1 MFPRKECLM
10 SSTVSDLEQIFH
22 PKSLSIVGASS
33 KEGSFG
39 RMFLDG
45 LIRIGFKE
53 IYPVHPR
60 EIEVL
65 GLKAYQ
71 SIRDI
76 PHDVDIGVL
85 MTPPDSTLQV
95 VQDCAEKGMKGI
107 IVFTAGFGE
116 KGAEGKRMEQQIC
129 TLARSKGIRVIGPNS
144 IGIYCPTS
152 KLLTFPQGLM
162 HGITTEGG
170 PVGSFSHSGSFV
182 DYLTHILTK
191 KGIRFSKVISCG
203 NECDLNAV
211 DFLEYFGQDKETRI
225 IVSYLEGIKD
235 GRRFFELAR
244 EISKEKPIIVW
255 KGGATELG
263 ARAAMSHTGALAGA
277 KYVWEAMFE
286 QAGIISVRGFE
297 EIVDCL
303 SYLYHL
309 PLPKGKGIAVV
320 AGMGG
325 TNVGTTDNCID
336 LGLEMARL
344 SDATLERL
352 AKLLPP
358 VGTSVGNPTDIGVA
372 TLVAPNLYGET
383 LKILDEDENVDMLL
397 AISDPGWPCIRSIA
411 EAARIIRKPLAVTL
425 FALPEFATEG
435 YAFLA
440 QNKIAT
446 FGDAK
451 RAVAALAKVS
461 RYAGY
466 NVKRETGNTAGMM
479 R

>member
-1 MFPRKECLM
+1 MN
-10 SSTVSDLEQIFH
+10 STVSDLEQIFH
-22 PKSLSIVGASS
+22 PRSVSIIGASS
-33 KEGSFG
+33 REGSFG
-39 RMFLDG
+39 RMFLEG
-45 LIRIGFKE
+45 LIRIGFRE

-60 EIEVL
+60 ETELL
-65 GLKAYQ
+65 GLRAYQ
-71 SIRDI
+71 GIKDI
-76 PHDVDIGVL
+76 PHDVDVAIL

-107 IVFTAGFGE
+107 VVFTAGFGE
-116 KGAEGKRMEQQIC
+116 KGAEGKKIEQEIC
-129 TLARSKGIRVIGPNS
+129 RVARTKNIRVIGPNS

-162 HGITTEGG
+162 HDITTEGG

-182 DYLTHILTK
+182 DYLTYILTK

-211 DFLEYFGQDKETRI
+211 DFLEYFGQDKQTKI
-225 IVSYLEGIKD
+225 IISYLEGIKN

-244 EISKEKPIIVW
+244 EITKEKPIIVW

-263 ARAAMSHTGALAGA
+263 AKAAMSHTGSLAGE
-277 KYVWEAMFE
+277 KHVWEAMFE
-286 QAGIISVRGFE
+286 QTGIISVRSFE

-303 SYLYHL
+303 FCLYYL
-309 PLPKGKGIAVV
+309 PLPRGRRIAVV

-325 TNVGTTDNCID
+325 TNVGTADNCIE

-344 SDATLERL
+344 SGTTLERL

-383 LKILDEDENVDMLL
+383 LKILNEDENVDMLL
-397 AISDPGWPCIRSIA
+397 AISDPGRPCTQSIV
-411 EAARIIRKPLAVTL
+411 EAAKIIKKPLAVTL
-425 FALPEFATEG
+425 FALPEFAAEE

-440 QNKIAT
+440 QNNIAT

-461 RYAGY
+461 KYASY
-466 NVKRETGNTAGMM
+466 NVNR
-479 R
+479 

>member
-1 MFPRKECLM
+1 M

-22 PKSLSIVGASS
+22 PRSLSIIGASS

-39 RMFLDG
+39 RMFLEG
-45 LIRIGFKE
+45 LIRIGFRE

-60 EIEVL
+60 ETEL
-65 GLKAYQ
+65 LSLKAYQ
-71 SIRDI
+71 SIKAI
-76 PHDVDIGVL
+76 PHDIDVAIL
-85 MTPPDSTLQV
+85 MTPPDSTLHV

-116 KGAEGKRMEQQIC
+116 KGAEGKKIEQQIC
-129 TLARSKGIRVIGPNS
+129 TTARSKGIRVIGPNS

-203 NECDLNAV
+203 NECDLSAV
-211 DFLEYFGQDKETRI
+211 DFLEYFGQDKQTRI
-225 IVSYLEGIKD
+225 IISYLEGIKD

-244 EISKEKPIIVW
+244 GISKDKPIIIW

-263 ARAAMSHTGALAGA
+263 AKAAMSHTGALAGT
-277 KYVWEAMFE
+277 KYVWDAMFE

-303 SYLYHL
+303 SCLYRL
-309 PLPKGKGIAVV
+309 PLPGGRRIAVV

-358 VGTSVGNPTDIGVA
+358 VGTSIGNPADIGVA

-383 LKILDEDENVDMLL
+383 LKILNEDKSVDMLL
-397 AISDPGWPCIRSIA
+397 AISDPGRPCTQSIV
-411 EAARIIRKPLAVTL
+411 EAAKVIKKPLAVTL
-425 FALPEFATEG
+425 FALPEFATEE

-440 QNKIAT
+440 QNNIAT

-451 RAVAALAKVS
+451 RAVAALAKVTK
-461 RYAGY
+461 YATY
-466 NVKRETGNTAGMM
+466 NVQGKRETLQI
-479 R
+479 

>member
-1 MFPRKECLM
+1 M
-10 SSTVSDLEQIFH
+10 SSTVSDLERIFH
-22 PKSLSIVGASS
+22 PRSLSIIGASS
-33 KEGSFG
+33 KGGSFG
-39 RMFLDG
+39 RMFLEG
-45 LIRIGFKE
+45 LIQIGFRE

-60 EIEVL
+60 ETELL

-71 SIRDI
+71 SIKDI
-76 PHDVDIGVL
+76 PHDVDVAIL

-95 VQDCAEKGMKGI
+95 VRDCAEKGMKGI

-116 KGAEGKRMEQQIC
+116 KGVEGKKIEQQIC
-129 TLARSKGIRVIGPNS
+129 AVAHSKGIRVIGPNS
-144 IGIYCPTS
+144 IGVYCPAS

-182 DYLTHILTK
+182 DYLTYILTR

-211 DFLEYFGQDKETRI
+211 DFLGYLGQDRETQI
-225 IVSYLEGIKD
+225 IISYLEGIKD

-244 EISKEKPIIVW
+244 EITKEKPIVIW

-263 ARAAMSHTGALAGA
+263 ARAASSHTGALAGT
-277 KYVWEAMFE
+277 KHVWEAMFE
-286 QAGIISVRGFE
+286 QAGIISVRSFE

-303 SYLYHL
+303 SCLYYS
-309 PLPKGKGIAVV
+309 PLPKGRGIAVV

-325 TNVGTTDNCID
+325 TNVGTADNCIE

-344 SDATLERL
+344 SGVTAERL
-352 AKLLPP
+352 TQLLPP

-372 TLVAPNLYGET
+372 TLIAPNLYGEA
-383 LKILDEDENVDMLL
+383 LKILNDDENVDMLL
-397 AISDPGWPCIRSIA
+397 AISDPGRPCIQSIV
-411 EAARIIRKPLAVTL
+411 EAARIITKPLAVTL
-425 FALPEFATEG
+425 FALPEFAAEE

-440 QNKIAT
+440 ENKIAT

-451 RAVAALAKVS
+451 RAVAALAKIS
-461 RYAGY
+461 KYASY
-466 NVKRETGNTAGMM
+466 KVTR
-479 R
+479 

>member
-1 MFPRKECLM
+1 MN
-10 SSTVSDLEQIFH
+10 SSVSDLEQIFH
-22 PKSLSIVGASS
+22 PRSVSIIGASS
-33 KEGSFG
+33 REGSFG
-39 RMFLDG
+39 RMFLEG
-45 LIRIGFKE
+45 LIRIGFRE

-60 EIEVL
+60 ETELL
-65 GLKAYQ
+65 GLRAYQ
-71 SIRDI
+71 GIKDI
-76 PHDVDIGVL
+76 PHDVDVAIL

-107 IVFTAGFGE
+107 VVFTAGFGE
-116 KGAEGKRMEQQIC
+116 KGAEGKKIEQEIC
-129 TLARSKGIRVIGPNS
+129 RVARTKNIRVIGPNS
-144 IGIYCPTS
+144 IGIYCPAS

-162 HGITTEGG
+162 HDITTEGG

-182 DYLTHILTK
+182 DYLTYILTK

-211 DFLEYFGQDKETRI
+211 DFLEYFGQDKQTKI
-225 IVSYLEGIKD
+225 IISYLEGIKN

-244 EISKEKPIIVW
+244 EITKEKPIIVW

-263 ARAAMSHTGALAGA
+263 AKAAMSHTGSLAGE
-277 KYVWEAMFE
+277 KHVWEAMFE
-286 QAGIISVRGFE
+286 QTGIISVRSFE

-303 SYLYHL
+303 FCLYYL
-309 PLPKGKGIAVV
+309 PLPRGRRIAVV

-325 TNVGTTDNCID
+325 TNVGTADNCIE

-344 SDATLERL
+344 SGTTLERL

-383 LKILDEDENVDMLL
+383 LKILNEDENVDMLL
-397 AISDPGWPCIRSIA
+397 AISDPGRPCTQSIV
-411 EAARIIRKPLAVTL
+411 EAAKIIKKPLAVTL
-425 FALPEFATEG
+425 FALPEFAAEE

-440 QNKIAT
+440 QNNIAT

-461 RYAGY
+461 KYASY
-466 NVKRETGNTAGMM
+466 NVNR
-479 R
+479 

>member
-1 MFPRKECLM
+1 
-10 SSTVSDLEQIFH
+10 
-22 PKSLSIVGASS
+22 
-33 KEGSFG
+33 
-39 RMFLDG
+39 MFLEG
-45 LIRIGFKE
+45 LIRIGFRE

-60 EIEVL
+60 ETELL

-76 PHDVDIGVL
+76 PHDVDVAIL
-85 MTPPDSTLQV
+85 MTPPNSTLQV

-116 KGAEGKRMEQQIC
+116 KGAEGKKIEQEIC
-129 TLARSKGIRVIGPNS
+129 RVASTRSIRVIGPNS
-144 IGIYCPTS
+144 IGVYCPTS

-162 HGITTEGG
+162 HDITTEGG

-182 DYLTHILTK
+182 DYLTYILTK
-191 KGIRFSKVISCG
+191 KGIRFSKVVSCG

-225 IVSYLEGIKD
+225 IISYLEGIKD
-235 GRRFFELAR
+235 GQRFFQLAR
-244 EISKEKPIIVW
+244 EISKEKPIIIW

-263 ARAAMSHTGALAGA
+263 AKAAMSHTGALAGA
-277 KYVWEAMFE
+277 KLVWDAMFE
-286 QAGIISVRGFE
+286 QTGIISVRSFE

-303 SYLYHL
+303 FCLYYL
-309 PLPKGKGIAVV
+309 PLPKGKRIAVV

-325 TNVGTTDNCID
+325 TNVGTTDNCIE

-352 AKLLPP
+352 TKILPP

-372 TLVAPNLYGET
+372 ILVAPNLYGET
-383 LKILDEDENVDMLL
+383 LKVLSEDENVDMLL
-397 AISDPGWPCIRSIA
+397 AISDPGRPCIQSIV
-411 EAARIIRKPLAVTL
+411 EAAKTIKKPLAVTL
-425 FALPEFATEG
+425 FALPEFAAEE

-440 QNKIAT
+440 QNKIAA

-451 RAVAALAKVS
+451 RAVAALAKIS
-461 RYAGY
+461 KYASY
-466 NVKRETGNTAGMM
+466 NANR
-479 R
+479 

>member
-1 MFPRKECLM
+1 M
-10 SSTVSDLEQIFH
+10 SSTVSDLEKIFH
-22 PKSLSIVGASS
+22 PRSVSIIGASS

-39 RMFLDG
+39 RMFLEG
-45 LIRIGFKE
+45 LIRIGFRE

-60 EIEVL
+60 ETELL

-71 SIRDI
+71 SMKDI
-76 PHDVDIGVL
+76 PHDVDVAIL

-116 KGAEGKRMEQQIC
+116 KGAEGKKIEQEIC
-129 TLARSKGIRVIGPNS
+129 RVARSESIRVIGPNS

-211 DFLEYFGQDKETRI
+211 DFLEYFGQDKETKI
-225 IVSYLEGIKD
+225 IISYLEGIKD
-235 GRRFFELAR
+235 GRRFFQLAR
-244 EISKEKPIIVW
+244 EITKEKPIIVW

-263 ARAAMSHTGALAGA
+263 AKAAISHTGSLAGE
-277 KYVWEAMFE
+277 KHVWEAMFE
-286 QAGIISVRGFE
+286 QAGIISVRSFE

-303 SYLYHL
+303 FCLYHL
-309 PLPKGKGIAVV
+309 PLPKGKRIAVV

-325 TNVGTTDNCID
+325 TNVGTTDNCIE

-352 AKLLPP
+352 AQLLPP

-383 LKILDEDENVDMLL
+383 LKLLNEDENVDMLL
-397 AISDPGWPCIRSIA
+397 AISDPGWPCIQSIV
-411 EAARIIRKPLAVTL
+411 EAAKIIKKPLAVTL
-425 FALPEFATEG
+425 FALPEFAAEE

-440 QNKIAT
+440 QNNIAT

-451 RAVAALAKVS
+451 RAVAALAKIS
-461 RYAGY
+461 KYASY
-466 NVKRETGNTAGMM
+466 NVKR
-479 R
+479 

>member
-1 MFPRKECLM
+1 MN
-10 SSTVSDLEQIFH
+10 STISDLEQIFH
-22 PKSLSIVGASS
+22 PRSVSIIGASS
-33 KEGSFG
+33 REGSFG
-39 RMFLDG
+39 RMFLEG
-45 LIRIGFKE
+45 LIRIGFRE

-60 EIEVL
+60 ETELL
-65 GLKAYQ
+65 GLRAYQ
-71 SIRDI
+71 GIKDI
-76 PHDVDIGVL
+76 PHDVDVAIL

-107 IVFTAGFGE
+107 VVFTAGFGE
-116 KGAEGKRMEQQIC
+116 KGAEGKKIEQEIC
-129 TLARSKGIRVIGPNS
+129 RVARSKSIRVIGPNS

-162 HGITTEGG
+162 HDITTEGG

-182 DYLTHILTK
+182 DYLTYILTK

-211 DFLEYFGQDKETRI
+211 DFLEYFGQDKQTKI
-225 IVSYLEGIKD
+225 IISYLEGIKN

-244 EISKEKPIIVW
+244 EITKEKPIIVW

-263 ARAAMSHTGALAGA
+263 AKAAMSHTGSLAGE
-277 KYVWEAMFE
+277 KHVWEAMFE
-286 QAGIISVRGFE
+286 QTGIISVRSFE

-303 SYLYHL
+303 FCLYYL
-309 PLPKGKGIAVV
+309 PLPRGRRIAVV

-325 TNVGTTDNCID
+325 TNVGTADNCIE

-344 SDATLERL
+344 SGTTLERL

-383 LKILDEDENVDMLL
+383 LKILNEDENVDMLL
-397 AISDPGWPCIRSIA
+397 AISDPGRPCTQSIV
-411 EAARIIRKPLAVTL
+411 EAAKIIKKPLAVTL
-425 FALPEFATEG
+425 FALPEFAAEE

-440 QNKIAT
+440 QNNIAT

-461 RYAGY
+461 KYASY
-466 NVKRETGNTAGMM
+466 NVNR
-479 R
+479 

>member
-1 MFPRKECLM
+1 MD
-10 SSTVSDLEQIFH
+10 STISDLEQIFH
-22 PKSLSIVGASS
+22 PRSASIIGASS
-33 KEGSFG
+33 REGSFG
-39 RMFLDG
+39 RMFLEG
-45 LIRIGFKE
+45 LIRIGFRE

-60 EIEVL
+60 ETELL

-71 SIRDI
+71 SIKDI
-76 PHDVDIGVL
+76 PYDVDVAIL

-116 KGAEGKRMEQQIC
+116 KGAEGKKIEQEIC
-129 TLARSKGIRVIGPNS
+129 RVASTKNIRVIGPNS

-162 HGITTEGG
+162 HDITTEGG

-182 DYLTHILTK
+182 DYLTYILTK
-191 KGIRFSKVISCG
+191 KGIRFSKVVSCG

-211 DFLEYFGQDKETRI
+211 DFLEYFGQDKQTEI
-225 IVSYLEGIKD
+225 IISYLEGIKD
-235 GRRFFELAR
+235 GRRFFQLAR
-244 EISKEKPIIVW
+244 EISKSKPIIVW

-263 ARAAMSHTGALAGA
+263 AKAAMSHTGALAGA
-277 KYVWEAMFE
+277 KLVWDAMFE
-286 QAGIISVRGFE
+286 QAGIISVRSFE

-303 SYLYHL
+303 FCLYYL
-309 PLPKGKGIAVV
+309 PLPKGRRIAVV

-325 TNVGTTDNCID
+325 TNVGTTDNCIE

-352 AKLLPP
+352 AELLPP
-358 VGTSVGNPTDIGVA
+358 VGTSVGNPADIGVA

-383 LKILDEDENVDMLL
+383 LKVLSEDENVDMLL
-397 AISDPGWPCIRSIA
+397 AISDPGRPCTQSIV
-411 EAARIIRKPLAVTL
+411 EAAKVIEKPLAVTL
-425 FALPEFATEG
+425 FALPEFAVEE

-440 QNKIAT
+440 QNKIAA

-461 RYAGY
+461 KYASY
-466 NVKRETGNTAGMM
+466 NVNR
-479 R
+479 

>member
-1 MFPRKECLM
+1 M

-22 PKSLSIVGASS
+22 PRSLSIIGASS
-33 KEGSFG
+33 REGSFG
-39 RMFLDG
+39 RMFLEG
-45 LIRIGFKE
+45 LIRIGFRE

-60 EIEVL
+60 ETELL

-71 SIRDI
+71 SIKNI
-76 PHDVDIGVL
+76 PHDVDIAIL

-116 KGAEGKRMEQQIC
+116 KGAEGKKIEQEIC
-129 TLARSKGIRVIGPNS
+129 RVARSKSIRVIGPNS

-162 HGITTEGG
+162 HDITTDGG

-182 DYLTHILTK
+182 DYLTYILTK

-211 DFLEYFGQDKETRI
+211 DFLEYFGQDKETKI
-225 IVSYLEGIKD
+225 IISYLEGIKN

-244 EISKEKPIIVW
+244 EITKEKPIIVW

-263 ARAAMSHTGALAGA
+263 AKAAISHTGSLAGS
-277 KYVWEAMFE
+277 KHVWEAMFE
-286 QAGIISVRGFE
+286 QAGIISVRSFE

-303 SYLYHL
+303 FCLYYL
-309 PLPKGKGIAVV
+309 PLPKGKRIAVV

-325 TNVGTTDNCID
+325 TNVGTTDNCIE

-344 SDATLERL
+344 SGATLERL
-352 AKLLPP
+352 TQLLPP

-383 LKILDEDENVDMLL
+383 LKILNEDENVDMLL
-397 AISDPGWPCIRSIA
+397 AISDPGWPCIHSIV
-411 EAARIIRKPLAVTL
+411 EAAKIIKKPLAVTL
-425 FALPEFATEG
+425 FALPEFAAEE

-440 QNKIAT
+440 QNNIAT

-451 RAVAALAKVS
+451 RAVAALAKIS
-461 RYAGY
+461 KYASY
-466 NVKRETGNTAGMM
+466 NVKR
-479 R
+479 

>member
-1 MFPRKECLM
+1 M

-22 PKSLSIVGASS
+22 PRSLSIVGASS
-33 KEGSFG
+33 REGSFG
-39 RMFLDG
+39 RMFLEG
-45 LIRIGFKE
+45 LIRIGFRE

-60 EIEVL
+60 ETELL
-65 GLKAYQ
+65 GLRAYR
-71 SIRDI
+71 SIKDI
-76 PHDVDIGVL
+76 PHDVDVAVL
-85 MTPPDSTLQV
+85 MTPPDSTLQM

-116 KGAEGKRMEQQIC
+116 KGAEGKRIEQEIGRV
-129 TLARSKGIRVIGPNS
+129 ARSKNIRVIGPNS

-152 KLLTFPQGLM
+152 KLVTFPQGLM
-162 HGITTEGG
+162 HDITTEGG

-182 DYLTHILTK
+182 DYLTYILTK

-211 DFLEYFGQDKETRI
+211 DFLEYFGQDRETKI
-225 IVSYLEGIKD
+225 IISYLEGIKD
-235 GRRFFELAR
+235 GKRFFQLAR

-263 ARAAMSHTGALAGA
+263 ARAASSHTGSLAGT
-277 KYVWEAMFE
+277 KHVWEAMFE
-286 QAGIISVRGFE
+286 QAGIIGVRSFE

-303 SYLYHL
+303 FCLYYL
-309 PLPKGKGIAVV
+309 PLPKGKRIAVV

-325 TNVGTTDNCID
+325 TNVGTTDNCIE
-336 LGLEMARL
+336 LGLEMAKL
-344 SDATLERL
+344 SSATLETL
-352 AKLLPP
+352 TQLLPP

-383 LKILDEDENVDMLL
+383 LKILNEDENVDMLL
-397 AISDPGWPCIRSIA
+397 AISDPGWPCIQSIV
-411 EAARIIRKPLAVTL
+411 EAAKAIKKPLAVTL
-425 FALPEFATEG
+425 FALPEFAAEA

-451 RAVAALAKVS
+451 RAVAALAKIS
-461 RYAGY
+461 KYASY
-466 NVKRETGNTAGMM
+466 NVNR
-479 R
+479 

>member
-1 MFPRKECLM
+1 M
-10 SSTVSDLEQIFH
+10 SSTVLDLEQIFH
-22 PKSLSIVGASS
+22 PRSVSIIGASS
-33 KEGSFG
+33 REGSFG
-39 RMFLDG
+39 RMFLEG
-45 LIRIGFKE
+45 LIRIGFRQ

-60 EIEVL
+60 ETELL

-71 SIRDI
+71 SIKDI
-76 PHDVDIGVL
+76 PHDVDIAIL

-116 KGAEGKRMEQQIC
+116 KGAEGKKIEQEIC
-129 TLARSKGIRVIGPNS
+129 RVARSKSIRVIGPNS

-152 KLLTFPQGLM
+152 KLVTFPQGLM
-162 HGITTEGG
+162 HDITTDGG

-211 DFLEYFGQDKETRI
+211 DFLEYFGQDEETKI
-225 IVSYLEGIKD
+225 IISYLEGIKN
-235 GRRFFELAR
+235 GRRFFQLAR
-244 EISKEKPIIVW
+244 EITKEKPIIVW

-263 ARAAMSHTGALAGA
+263 AKAAISHTGSLAGA
-277 KYVWEAMFE
+277 KHVWEAMFA
-286 QAGIISVRGFE
+286 QAGIISVRSFE

-303 SYLYHL
+303 FCLYRL
-309 PLPKGKGIAVV
+309 PLPKGRRIAVV

-325 TNVGTTDNCID
+325 TNVGTTDNCIE

-344 SDATLERL
+344 SGVTLERL
-352 AKLLPP
+352 AQLLPP

-383 LKILDEDENVDMLL
+383 LKLLNEDENVDMLL
-397 AISDPGWPCIRSIA
+397 AISDPGWPCIQSIA
-411 EAARIIRKPLAVTL
+411 EAAKIIKKPLAVTL
-425 FALPEFATEG
+425 FSLPEFAAEE

-440 QNKIAT
+440 QNNIAT

-451 RAVAALAKVS
+451 RAVVALAKIS
-461 RYAGY
+461 KYASY
-466 NVKRETGNTAGMM
+466 NVKR
-479 R
+479 

>member
-1 MFPRKECLM
+1 M

-33 KEGSFG
+33 REGSFG
-39 RMFLDG
+39 RMFLEG
-45 LIRIGFKE
+45 LIRIGFRQ

-60 EIEVL
+60 ETELL

-71 SIRDI
+71 SIKDI
-76 PHDVDIGVL
+76 PHDVDIAVL

-95 VQDCAEKGMKGI
+95 VQDCAEKGTKGI

-116 KGAEGKRMEQQIC
+116 KGVEGKRIEQQIC
-129 TLARSKGIRVIGPNS
+129 TVARAKGIRVIGPNS

-170 PVGSFSHSGSFV
+170 PVGCFSHSGSFV

-225 IVSYLEGIKD
+225 IISYLEGIKD

-244 EISKEKPIIVW
+244 EIAKEKPIIIW

-263 ARAAMSHTGALAGA
+263 AKAAMSHTGALAGA
-277 KYVWEAMFE
+277 KFVWEAMFE
-286 QAGIISVRGFE
+286 QAGIISVRSFE

-303 SYLYHL
+303 SCLYRL
-309 PLPKGKGIAVV
+309 PLPKGRRIAVV

-325 TNVGTTDNCID
+325 TNVGTTDNCIE

-352 AKLLPP
+352 TQLLPP
-358 VGTSVGNPTDIGVA
+358 IGTSVGNPTDIGVA

-383 LKILDEDENVDMLL
+383 LKVLNEDANVDMLL
-397 AISDPGWPCIRSIA
+397 VISDPGRPCTRSIVD
-411 EAARIIRKPLAVTL
+411 AAKAIEKPLAVTL
-425 FALPEFATEG
+425 FALPEFAAEE

-440 QNKIAT
+440 QNNIST

-451 RAVAALAKVS
+451 RAVAALARISK
-461 RYAGY
+461 YASYRVNG
-466 NVKRETGNTAGMM
+466 
-479 R
+479 

>member
-1 MFPRKECLM
+1 ME
-10 SSTVSDLEQIFH
+10 
-22 PKSLSIVGASS
+22 
-33 KEGSFG
+33 
-39 RMFLDG
+39 G
-45 LIRIGFKE
+45 LIRIGFRE

-60 EIEVL
+60 ETELL
-65 GLKAYQ
+65 GLRAYQ
-71 SIRDI
+71 GIKDI
-76 PHDVDIGVL
+76 PHDVDVAIL

-107 IVFTAGFGE
+107 VVFTAGFGE
-116 KGAEGKRMEQQIC
+116 KGAEGKKIEQEIC
-129 TLARSKGIRVIGPNS
+129 RVARTKNIRVIGPNS

-162 HGITTEGG
+162 HDITTEGG

-182 DYLTHILTK
+182 DYLTYILTK

-211 DFLEYFGQDKETRI
+211 DFLEYFGQDKQTKI
-225 IVSYLEGIKD
+225 IISYLEGIKN

-244 EISKEKPIIVW
+244 EITKEKPIIVW

-263 ARAAMSHTGALAGA
+263 AKAAMSHTGSLAGE
-277 KYVWEAMFE
+277 KHVWEAMFE
-286 QAGIISVRGFE
+286 QTGIISVRSFE

-303 SYLYHL
+303 FCLYYL
-309 PLPKGKGIAVV
+309 PLPRGRRIAVV

-325 TNVGTTDNCID
+325 TNVGTADNCIE

-344 SDATLERL
+344 SGTTLERL

-383 LKILDEDENVDMLL
+383 LKILNEDENVDMLL
-397 AISDPGWPCIRSIA
+397 AISDPGRPCTQSIV
-411 EAARIIRKPLAVTL
+411 EAAKIIKKPLAVTL
-425 FALPEFATEG
+425 FALPEFAAEE

-440 QNKIAT
+440 QNNIAT

-461 RYAGY
+461 KYASY
-466 NVKRETGNTAGMM
+466 NVNR
-479 R
+479 

>member
-1 MFPRKECLM
+1 M

-22 PKSLSIVGASS
+22 PRSLSIIGASS
-33 KEGSFG
+33 REGSFG
-39 RMFLDG
+39 RMFLEG
-45 LIRIGFKE
+45 LIRIGFRE

-60 EIEVL
+60 ETELL
-65 GLKAYQ
+65 GLKAYR
-71 SIRDI
+71 SIKDI
-76 PHDVDIGVL
+76 PHDVDVAVL
-85 MTPPDSTLQV
+85 MTPPDSTLQM

-116 KGAEGKRMEQQIC
+116 KGAEGKKIEQEIC
-129 TLARSKGIRVIGPNS
+129 AVARSNSIRVIGPNS

-152 KLLTFPQGLM
+152 RLVTFPQGLM
-162 HGITTEGG
+162 HDITTEGG

-182 DYLTHILTK
+182 DYLTYILTK

-211 DFLEYFGQDKETRI
+211 DFLEYFGQDKETKI
-225 IVSYLEGIKD
+225 IISYLEGIKD
-235 GRRFFELAR
+235 GKRFFQLAR
-244 EISKEKPIIVW
+244 EITKEKPIIVW

-263 ARAAMSHTGALAGA
+263 ARAASSHTGALAGT
-277 KYVWEAMFE
+277 KHVWEAMFE
-286 QAGIISVRGFE
+286 QAGIISVRSFE

-303 SYLYHL
+303 FCLYYL
-309 PLPKGKGIAVV
+309 PLPRGKRIAVV

-325 TNVGTTDNCID
+325 TNVGTTDNCIE

-344 SDATLERL
+344 SGATLERL
-352 AKLLPP
+352 TQLLPP

-372 TLVAPNLYGET
+372 TLVAPHLYGET
-383 LKILDEDENVDMLL
+383 LKILNEDENVDMLL
-397 AISDPGWPCIRSIA
+397 AISDPGWPCIQSIA
-411 EAARIIRKPLAVTL
+411 EAARTIRKPLAVTL
-425 FALPEFATEG
+425 FALPEFAAEA

-461 RYAGY
+461 RYASY
-466 NVKRETGNTAGMM
+466 NVER
-479 R
+479 

>member
-1 MFPRKECLM
+1 M
-10 SSTVSDLEQIFH
+10 SSTVSDLERIFH

-33 KEGSFG
+33 REGSFG
-39 RMFLDG
+39 RMFLEG
-45 LIRIGFKE
+45 LIRIGFGE

-60 EIEVL
+60 ETELL

-71 SIRDI
+71 SIKDI
-76 PHDVDIGVL
+76 PHEVDIAVL

-116 KGAEGKRMEQQIC
+116 KGAEGKKIEQQIC
-129 TLARSKGIRVIGPNS
+129 TVARSKGIRVIGPNS
-144 IGIYCPTS
+144 IGVYCPTS
-152 KLLTFPQGLM
+152 RLLTFPQGLM
-162 HGITTEGG
+162 HDITTDGG
-170 PVGSFSHSGSFV
+170 RVGSFSHSGSFV
-182 DYLTHILTK
+182 DYLTYILTN
-191 KGIRFSKVISCG
+191 KGIRFSKVVSCG
-203 NECDLNAV
+203 NECDLNAA
-211 DFLEYFGQDKETRI
+211 DFLEYFGQDRETKI
-225 IVSYLEGIKD
+225 IISYLEGIKD

-286 QAGIISVRGFE
+286 QAGIISVRSFE

-303 SYLYHL
+303 FCLYYL
-309 PLPKGKGIAVV
+309 PLPKGKRIAVV

-325 TNVGTTDNCID
+325 TNVGTTDNCIE

-352 AKLLPP
+352 TQLLPP

-383 LKILDEDENVDMLL
+383 LKILSEDESVDMLL
-397 AISDPGWPCIRSIA
+397 AISDPGRPCTQSIV
-411 EAARIIRKPLAVTL
+411 EAAKKIEKPLAVTL
-425 FALPEFATEG
+425 FALPEFVAEE

-440 QNKIAT
+440 QNNVAT

-451 RAVAALAKVS
+451 RAVAALAKIGK
-461 RYAGY
+461 YASY
-466 NVKRETGNTAGMM
+466 AVKR
-479 R
+479 

>member
-1 MFPRKECLM
+1 MN
-10 SSTVSDLEQIFH
+10 STVSDLEQIFH
-22 PKSLSIVGASS
+22 PRSVSIIGASS
-33 KEGSFG
+33 REGSFG
-39 RMFLDG
+39 RMFLEG
-45 LIRIGFKE
+45 LIRIGFRE

-60 EIEVL
+60 ETELL
-65 GLKAYQ
+65 GLRAYQ
-71 SIRDI
+71 GIKDI
-76 PHDVDIGVL
+76 PHDVDVAIL

-107 IVFTAGFGE
+107 VVFTAGFGE
-116 KGAEGKRMEQQIC
+116 RGAEGKKIEQEIC
-129 TLARSKGIRVIGPNS
+129 RVARSKNIRVIGPNS

-162 HGITTEGG
+162 HDITTEGG

-182 DYLTHILTK
+182 DYLTYILTK

-211 DFLEYFGQDKETRI
+211 DFLEYFGQDKQTKI
-225 IVSYLEGIKD
+225 IISYLEGIKN

-244 EISKEKPIIVW
+244 EITKEKPIIVW

-263 ARAAMSHTGALAGA
+263 AKAAMSHTGSLAGE
-277 KYVWEAMFE
+277 KHVWEAMFE
-286 QAGIISVRGFE
+286 QTGIISVRSFE

-303 SYLYHL
+303 FCLYYL
-309 PLPKGKGIAVV
+309 PLPRGRRIAVV

-325 TNVGTTDNCID
+325 TNVGTADNCIE

-344 SDATLERL
+344 SGTTLERL

-383 LKILDEDENVDMLL
+383 LKILNEDANVDMLL
-397 AISDPGWPCIRSIA
+397 AISDPGRPCTQSIV
-411 EAARIIRKPLAVTL
+411 EAAKIIKKPLAVTL
-425 FALPEFATEG
+425 FALPEFAAEE

-440 QNKIAT
+440 QNNIAT

-461 RYAGY
+461 KYASY
-466 NVKRETGNTAGMM
+466 NVNR
-479 R
+479 

>member
-1 MFPRKECLM
+1 MN
-10 SSTVSDLEQIFH
+10 STVSDLEQIFH
-22 PKSLSIVGASS
+22 PRSVSIIGASS
-33 KEGSFG
+33 REGSFG
-39 RMFLDG
+39 RMFLEG
-45 LIRIGFKE
+45 LIRIGFRE

-60 EIEVL
+60 ETELL
-65 GLKAYQ
+65 GLRAYQ
-71 SIRDI
+71 GIKDI
-76 PHDVDIGVL
+76 PHDVDVAIL

-107 IVFTAGFGE
+107 VVFTAGFGE
-116 KGAEGKRMEQQIC
+116 KGAQGKKIEQEIC
-129 TLARSKGIRVIGPNS
+129 RVARTKNIRVIGPNS

-162 HGITTEGG
+162 HDITTEGG

-182 DYLTHILTK
+182 DYLTYILTK

-211 DFLEYFGQDKETRI
+211 DFLEYFGQDKQTKI
-225 IVSYLEGIKD
+225 IISYLEGIKN

-244 EISKEKPIIVW
+244 EITKEKPIIVW

-263 ARAAMSHTGALAGA
+263 AKAAMSHTGSLAGE
-277 KYVWEAMFE
+277 KHVWEAMFE
-286 QAGIISVRGFE
+286 QTGIISVRSFE

-303 SYLYHL
+303 FCLYYL
-309 PLPKGKGIAVV
+309 PLPRGRRIAVV

-325 TNVGTTDNCID
+325 TNVGTADNCIE

-344 SDATLERL
+344 SGTTLERL

-383 LKILDEDENVDMLL
+383 LKILNEDENVDMLL
-397 AISDPGWPCIRSIA
+397 AISDPGRPCTQSIV
-411 EAARIIRKPLAVTL
+411 EAAKIIKKPLAVTL
-425 FALPEFATEG
+425 FALPEFAAEE

-440 QNKIAT
+440 RNNIAT

-461 RYAGY
+461 KYASY
-466 NVKRETGNTAGMM
+466 NVNR
-479 R
+479 

>member
-1 MFPRKECLM
+1 MN
-10 SSTVSDLEQIFH
+10 STISDLEQIFH
-22 PKSLSIVGASS
+22 PRSVSIIGASS
-33 KEGSFG
+33 REGSFG
-39 RMFLDG
+39 RMFLEG
-45 LIRIGFKE
+45 LIRIGFRE

-60 EIEVL
+60 EIELL

-71 SIRDI
+71 GIKDI
-76 PHDVDIGVL
+76 PHDVDVAIL

-116 KGAEGKRMEQQIC
+116 KGDEGKKIEQEIC
-129 TLARSKGIRVIGPNS
+129 RVARSKNIRVIGPNS

-162 HGITTEGG
+162 HDITTEGG

-182 DYLTHILTK
+182 DYLTYILTK

-211 DFLEYFGQDKETRI
+211 DFLEYFGRDNETKI
-225 IVSYLEGIKD
+225 IISYLEGIKN

-244 EISKEKPIIVW
+244 EITNEKPIIVW

-263 ARAAMSHTGALAGA
+263 AKAASSHTGSLAGT
-277 KYVWEAMFE
+277 KHVWEAMFE
-286 QAGIISVRGFE
+286 QTGIISVRSFE

-303 SYLYHL
+303 FCLYYL
-309 PLPKGKGIAVV
+309 PLPKGKRIAVV

-325 TNVGTTDNCID
+325 TNVGTTDNCIE
-336 LGLEMARL
+336 LGLEMAKL
-344 SDATLERL
+344 SGATLERL

-383 LKILDEDENVDMLL
+383 LKALNEDENVDMLL
-397 AISDPGWPCIRSIA
+397 AISDPGWPCIQSIVQ
-411 EAARIIRKPLAVTL
+411 AAKTIEKPLAVTL
-425 FALPEFATEG
+425 FALPEFAAEE

-440 QNKIAT
+440 QNKIAA

-461 RYAGY
+461 KYASY
-466 NVKRETGNTAGMM
+466 NVNR
-479 R
+479 

>member
-1 MFPRKECLM
+1 MD
-10 SSTVSDLEQIFH
+10 STISDLEQIFH
-22 PKSLSIVGASS
+22 PRSVSIIGASS
-33 KEGSFG
+33 REGSFG
-39 RMFLDG
+39 RMFLEG
-45 LIRIGFKE
+45 LIRIGFRE

-60 EIEVL
+60 ETELL

-71 SIRDI
+71 SIKDI
-76 PHDVDIGVL
+76 PYDVDVAIL

-116 KGAEGKRMEQQIC
+116 KGAEGKKIEQEIC
-129 TLARSKGIRVIGPNS
+129 RVASTKNIRVIGPNS

-162 HGITTEGG
+162 HDITTEGG

-182 DYLTHILTK
+182 DYLTYILTK
-191 KGIRFSKVISCG
+191 KGIRFSKVVSCG

-211 DFLEYFGQDKETRI
+211 DFLEYFGQDKQTEI
-225 IVSYLEGIKD
+225 IISYLEGIKD
-235 GRRFFELAR
+235 GRRFFQLAR
-244 EISKEKPIIVW
+244 EISKSKPIIVW

-263 ARAAMSHTGALAGA
+263 AKAAMSHTGALAGA
-277 KYVWEAMFE
+277 KLVWDAMFE
-286 QAGIISVRGFE
+286 QAGIISVRSFE

-303 SYLYHL
+303 FCLYYL
-309 PLPKGKGIAVV
+309 PLPKGRRIAVV

-325 TNVGTTDNCID
+325 TNVGTTDNCIE

-352 AKLLPP
+352 AELLPP
-358 VGTSVGNPTDIGVA
+358 VGTSVGNPADIGVA

-383 LKILDEDENVDMLL
+383 LKVLSEDENVDMLL
-397 AISDPGWPCIRSIA
+397 AISDPGRPCTQSIV
-411 EAARIIRKPLAVTL
+411 EAAKVIEKPLAVTL
-425 FALPEFATEG
+425 FALPEFAVEE

-440 QNKIAT
+440 QNKIAA

-461 RYAGY
+461 KYASY
-466 NVKRETGNTAGMM
+466 NVNR
-479 R
+479 

>member
-1 MFPRKECLM
+1 MN
-10 SSTVSDLEQIFH
+10 STISDLEQIFH
-22 PKSLSIVGASS
+22 PSSVSIIGASGR
-33 KEGSFG
+33 EGSFG
-39 RMFLDG
+39 RMFLEG
-45 LIRIGFKE
+45 LIRIGFRE

-60 EIEVL
+60 ETELL
-65 GLKAYQ
+65 GLKAYS
-71 SIRDI
+71 SIKDI
-76 PHDVDIGVL
+76 PYDVDVAVL

-95 VQDCAEKGMKGI
+95 VQDCVEKGMKGI

-116 KGAEGKRMEQQIC
+116 KGAEGKKIEQEIC
-129 TLARSKGIRVIGPNS
+129 RVASAKRIRVIGPNS

-162 HGITTEGG
+162 HDITTEGG

-182 DYLTHILTK
+182 DYLTYILTK
-191 KGIRFSKVISCG
+191 KGIRFSKVVSCG

-211 DFLEYFGQDKETRI
+211 DFLEYFGQDKQTEI
-225 IVSYLEGIKD
+225 IISYLEGIKD
-235 GRRFFELAR
+235 GRRFFQLAR
-244 EISKEKPIIVW
+244 EISKSKPIIVW

-263 ARAAMSHTGALAGA
+263 AKAAMSHTGALAGA
-277 KYVWEAMFE
+277 KLVWDAMFE
-286 QAGIISVRGFE
+286 QAGIISVRSFE

-303 SYLYHL
+303 FCLYYL
-309 PLPKGKGIAVV
+309 PLPKGRRVAVV

-325 TNVGTTDNCID
+325 TNVGTTDNCIE

-344 SDATLERL
+344 SGATLEKL

-358 VGTSVGNPTDIGVA
+358 VGTSVGNPADIGVA

-397 AISDPGWPCIRSIA
+397 AISDPGRPCTQSIV
-411 EAARIIRKPLAVTL
+411 EAAKIIRKPLAVTL
-425 FALPEFATEG
+425 FALPEFAAEE

-440 QNKIAT
+440 QNKIAA

-461 RYAGY
+461 KYASY
-466 NVKRETGNTAGMM
+466 SLNR
-479 R
+479 